1 MSFDLLYFDLLSF
14 DLLSFDL
21 LSFDQMSFEQ
31 MLLKAKECCVTCAM
45 MQDEFRRQTEPSS
58 ALKDK
63 NRIR

>member
-1 MSFDLLYFDLLSF
+1 MLFKQLSF
-14 DLLSFDL
+14 DQVSFDL

>member
-1 MSFDLLYFDLLSF
+1 MLFKQLSF
-14 DLLSFDL
+14 DQVSFDL

-58 ALKDK
+58 ALKNK